1 MSKFCT
7 FCGTEADDNAMFCG
21 ACGTKFEE
29 PVVKPQE
36 PYNIAEPEQQPTQ
49 PEQPAEQTYGDNF
62 QNVQPQPAPVQPQN
76 NQFYYEQSVQF
87 TAQPAVKKKV
97 PGRGFGIASLI
108 TGIVALVNCVFLLLF
123 DFSAIAVNNYNNINS
138 YTTSAANLG
147 LFIMIIGFGVFIGI
161 LALLS
166 LVFAIVSIIKGYRG
180 TNIVGLIL
188 SILSIAVCV
197 ISFVFAANLEK
208 SSIYDIANKN
218 YSTFDSN
225 FDDQLDE
232 YEDQLKDFI
241 TND

>member
-1 MSKFCT
+1 
-7 FCGTEADDNAMFCG
+7 
-21 ACGTKFEE
+21 
-29 PVVKPQE
+29 
-36 PYNIAEPEQQPTQ
+36 
-49 PEQPAEQTYGDNF
+49 
-62 QNVQPQPAPVQPQN
+62 
-76 NQFYYEQSVQF
+76 
-87 TAQPAVKKKV
+87 
-97 PGRGFGIASLI
+97 
-108 TGIVALVNCVFLLLF
+108 
-123 DFSAIAVNNYNNINS
+123 
-138 YTTSAANLG
+138 
-147 LFIMIIGFGVFIGI
+147 I